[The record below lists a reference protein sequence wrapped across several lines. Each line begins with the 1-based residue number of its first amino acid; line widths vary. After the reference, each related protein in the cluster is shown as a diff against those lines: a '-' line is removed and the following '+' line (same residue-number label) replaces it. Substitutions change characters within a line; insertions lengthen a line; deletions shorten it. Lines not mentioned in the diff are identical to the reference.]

1 RDMPEQTVEVEVKH
15 ESVAVTE
22 RASKI
27 PRKPRP
33 EITVNPDIEKHIKKE
48 LPPREE
54 RTREERP
61 AFREERTREERP
73 AFREERTR
81 EERPAFREER
91 TREERP
97 AFREERTR
105 EERPAFREER
115 TRDGRPAF
123 REDRFPAH
131 TEFENGRKEGSGK
144 FEKRDRSGK
153 FGKDRRDVKG
163 GKKFEK
169 KKRPEKMVFEKTKQ
183 FVFPGEAVGV
193 IEEYKPGFGTIN
205 DDGTIR
211 ATVPGVVGTNNEHRI
226 ITVIPKAKTPNVI
239 TEGDIVIASI
249 TDIRESNARVE
260 IVAAEKSLDE
270 EIVNNGNA
278 EIYISNIKDGYAKTV
293 SDEFCINDIVRAK
306 VIDSSKIGL
315 STVDSHLGVLKAYC
329 TKCKTN
335 LVRNE
340 NILICPHCGNRE
352 HRKLAEGYGKGIAS
366 SI

>member
-1 RDMPEQTVEVEVKH
+1 MSRVQKKPIRRKLKDVSAKSEEQRDMPEQALEVEAKQ
-15 ESVAVTE
+15 ESSAVTE
-22 RASKI
+22 RVSKI

-33 EITVNPDIEKHIKKE
+33 EIAAAPDIEKSTKKE
-48 LPPREE
+48 SSPREE
-54 RTREERP
+54 RTREDRPREERSREDRP
-61 AFREERTREERP
+61 REERTREDRPRAERP
-73 AFREERTR
+73 FLRD
-81 EERPAFREER
+81 ERPSYREN
-91 TREERP
+91 
-97 AFREERTR
+97 
-105 EERPAFREER
+105 
-115 TRDGRPAF
+115 
-123 REDRFPAH
+123 RFPHADS
-131 TEFENGRKEGSGK
+131 ENGRKEGGGK
-144 FEKRDRSGK
+144 FEKRDRGGK
-153 FGKDRRDVKG
+153 FGKDRRDSKGG

-169 KKRPEKMVFEKTKQ
+169 KKRPEKLVFEKTKQ

-211 ATVPGVVGTNNEHRI
+211 ATVPGVVGVNNDHRI

-239 TEGDIVIASI
+239 TEGDIVIASV

-260 IVAAEKSLDE
+260 IVAAEKSLGE

-278 EIYISNIKDGYAKTV
+278 EIYISNIKDGFAKTV
-293 SDEFCINDIVRAK
+293 GDEFSINDIVRAK

-340 NILICPHCGNRE
+340 NVLICPHCGNRE
-352 HRKLAEGYGKGIAS
+352 YRKLAEGYGKGVAGTI
-366 SI
+366 